1 MLYMTGAN
9 TTHRNTYHVR
19 LDGHGI
25 GLYGRMDGVQV
36 YHSHGIQPFFLAVP
50 FTRAWGKGIE

>member
-1 MLYMTGAN
+1 MTGAN